1 MSHDNDRS
9 SISARIIVYAVTAMS
24 LLLASL
30 ETPCAGQ
37 EQTQLTS
44 DLEIPQVILP
54 AESAPPPISSGSPT
68 TPQPNLISQVE
79 GLVQPSQIG
88 SSLKIILTMSVIS
101 LAPAILLMTTSFI
114 RISIVLGLLRQAL
127 GAQQLPPNQVTTSLS
142 LFMTLMIMW
151 PIWTRVYEDA
161 IEPYSDPT
169 VENDD
174 GRSVGSRQRTGP
186 HVHD

>member
-1 MSHDNDRS
+1 MSREQNRNL
-9 SISARIIVYAVTAMS
+9 IPCRRGTYWLIAM
-24 LLLASL
+24 
-30 ETPCAGQ
+30 
-37 EQTQLTS
+37 
-44 DLEIPQVILP
+44 VILL
-54 AESAPPPISSGSPT
+54 GSPT
-68 TPQPNLISQVE
+68 TRCAAQDPATSSADSGNLAIPEVVMPTDRETPAASASVSAHDQHESLVSQVE

-151 PIWTRVYEDA
+151 PVWTRVYEDS
-161 IEPYSDPT
+161 IQP
-169 VENDD
+169 
-174 GRSVGSRQRTGP
+174 
-186 HVHD
+186 